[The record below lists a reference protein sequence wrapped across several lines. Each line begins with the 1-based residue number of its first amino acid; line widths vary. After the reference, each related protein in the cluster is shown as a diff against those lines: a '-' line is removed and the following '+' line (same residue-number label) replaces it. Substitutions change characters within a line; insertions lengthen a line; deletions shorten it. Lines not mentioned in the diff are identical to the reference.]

1 MVLDLDSFRSD
12 KGGDPNKV
20 RVNQEKRFKDL
31 KLVET
36 VIAQGKRYFTIS
48 TAPSSLLLFTLFLQT
63 LNGAPAALRPINT
76 TSSRMCAARRSAS
89 E

>member
-36 VIAQGKRYFTIS
+36 VIAQGKRNIS
-48 TAPSSLLLFTLFLQT
+48 QF
-63 LNGAPAALRPINT
+63 
-76 TSSRMCAARRSAS
+76 
-89 E
+89 

>member
-36 VIAQGKRYFTIS
+36 VIEQGILSFRNFAVIRHHS
-48 TAPSSLLLFTLFLQT
+48 FVF
-63 LNGAPAALRPINT
+63 
-76 TSSRMCAARRSAS
+76 
-89 E
+89 

>member
-1 MVLDLDSFRSD
+1 MVLDMDSFRSD

-36 VIAQGKRYFTIS
+36 VIAQGNFRVSQFRTV
-48 TAPSSLLLFTLFLQT
+48 PSSFIRLF
-63 LNGAPAALRPINT
+63 
-76 TSSRMCAARRSAS
+76 
-89 E
+89 

>member
-1 MVLDLDSFRSD
+1 MVLDMDSFRSD

-36 VIAQGKRYFTIS
+36 VIAQGNFSIFTIS
-48 TAPSSLLLFTLFLQT
+48 HCSVIIHSTF
-63 LNGAPAALRPINT
+63 
-76 TSSRMCAARRSAS
+76 
-89 E
+89 

>member
-1 MVLDLDSFRSD
+1 MVLDMDSFRSD

-36 VIAQGKRYFTIS
+36 VIAQGNFRVSQCRTV
-48 TAPSSLLLFTLFLQT
+48 PSSFIRLF
-63 LNGAPAALRPINT
+63 
-76 TSSRMCAARRSAS
+76 
-89 E
+89 